1 MILEFRNV
9 ELKQNEQT
17 ILTGVDF
24 SVDSGDF
31 VFLTGKVGSGKSTLL
46 SAIYAELTPSSGY
59 ADVLGYDMLSIKQ
72 KQVTLLRKQLGI
84 VFQSFE
90 LLPDRTVYGN
100 LAFVL
105 KATGWK
111 NVKEVNARIQEV
123 LSKVEMLDKTDA
135 YPFELS
141 GGEQQRVA
149 IARAL
154 LNDPELIVA
163 DEPTGNLDEDTATDI
178 LNLLMKINSESGT
191 AIIMVTHNR
200 EICRRYP
207 GRIFE
212 IKDEACTEI
221 TPAKENSR
229 ENNDN
234 SNEAE

>member
-123 LSKVEMLDKTDA
+123 LSKVEMPDKTDA

-149 IARAL
+149 IARAISHK
-154 LNDPELIVA
+154 PKLIFA
-163 DEPTGNLDEDTATDI
+163 DEPTAALDMPTGLAVMNLFKELVHTDGLTIVMTTHDTAMMEQCDVVYTLDD
-178 LNLLMKINSESGT
+178 
-191 AIIMVTHNR
+191 
-200 EICRRYP
+200 
-207 GRIFE
+207 GRITDVRKQVE
-212 IKDEACTEI
+212 
-221 TPAKENSR
+221 
-229 ENNDN
+229 
-234 SNEAE
+234 

>member
-1 MILEFRNV
+1 MILEFRSV
-9 ELKQNEQT
+9 ELKRNEQT

-123 LSKVEMLDKTDA
+123 LGKVEMLDKTDA

-154 LNDPELIVA
+154 LNNPKLIIA
-163 DEPTGNLDEDTATDI
+163 DEPTGHLDFDSSNSIME
-178 LNLLMKINSESGT
+178 LLKEIRHDGT
-191 AIIMVTHNR
+191 AIVMSTHNLKLI
-200 EICRRYP
+200 ELVDDAV
-207 GRIFE
+207 GFE
-212 IKDEACTEI
+212 CKDRHIEKI
-221 TPAKENSR
+221 S
-229 ENNDN
+229 
-234 SNEAE
+234 